1 LLCGPFKEA
10 HKISQETLIAWRKG
24 NTYGREEKK
33 KASNRS
39 TFTIRT
45 SKAERNKQRPPCF
58 AFS

>member
-33 KASNRS
+33 KRA
-39 TFTIRT
+39 I
-45 SKAERNKQRPPCF
+45 ALHLQ
-58 AFS
+58 